1 MNLIASRIN
10 SFENLEFK
18 VLEYFS
24 IQYFIASKPSLCGIL
39 EYNASISNDVNMVS
53 FGMVSGR
60 LFEKY
65 TGNKWIYRCYAVCEN
80 LFPHF

>member
-1 MNLIASRIN
+1 MLFSKMNLIPSRIN

-18 VLEYFS
+18 VLGYFS

-60 LFEKY
+60 LFK
-65 TGNKWIYRCYAVCEN
+65 KSVVSLR
-80 LFPHF
+80 

>member
-1 MNLIASRIN
+1 MLCFKMNLIPPRIN

-18 VLEYFS
+18 VLGYFT

-39 EYNASISNDVNMVS
+39 EYNASTNDVNMVS

-60 LFEKY
+60 LFK
-65 TGNKWIYRCYAVCEN
+65 RSVVS
-80 LFPHF
+80 LR